1 MYSKI
6 ATVLTA
12 LPSYH
17 LQITF
22 NSFYIDFSL
31 SFPFHLSTLLNI
43 LLFVMFSVPTA
54 VPHAPTGRRG
64 AAAPTR
70 ARRSPTAA
78 PRGVLHV
85 TPGHRLYKV
94 G

>member
-1 MYSKI
+1 MMYSKT

-31 SFPFHLSTLLNI
+31 SFPFHLSTLVNI

-54 VPHAPTGRRG
+54 VPHAPTGRLPLP
-64 AAAPTR
+64 AL
-70 ARRSPTAA
+70 
-78 PRGVLHV
+78 VL
-85 TPGHRLYKV
+85 KV